1 MKQSGTYVADLGRI
15 ALNGMIDHILS
26 LPSPDFKSLVETR
39 ILLEIK
45 SVKFAA
51 TRRNEEDLYEI
62 EMALSD
68 YRKKTLAGEDSVE
81 EDLLFHLAI
90 VKASHNPSLDQL
102 MLSITPQIITE
113 FEKYHVCKTDMA
125 INAIKEHD
133 IVIHLAAKISVSESI
148 SNPSETFR
156 INVDGTNNVL
166 IACEKNHV
174 KKLII
179 SSSAAVYGE
188 SPPNVKLTEESVMN
202 PISPYGESKMQME
215 QNVKK
220 FALKHDIDY
229 VILRFFNIYGIG
241 QSLEYAGVI
250 TKFIKKIIKKES
262 LQIFGNGSQTRDF
275 VAIYDVIQ
283 SIHNA
288 SAYDKSGIFNIAS
301 GKIVTIKELAE
312 QMISLSGEKL
322 EIKFLTEKQ
331 GDIKHS
337 EADISMAKNQ
347 IIYSPKFELKEGIK
361 ELLNK

>member
-1 MKQSGTYVADLGRI
+1 MKVLVTGGAGFIGKYLVKSLLENNNSVTIFDNFSNSTKKSINFLIDLG
-15 ALNGMIDHILS
+15 
-26 LPSPDFKSLVETR
+26 
-39 ILLEIK
+39 
-45 SVKFAA
+45 VKI
-51 TRRNEEDLYEI
+51 I
-62 EMALSD
+62 EGD
-68 YRKKTLAGEDSVE
+68 
-81 EDLLFHLAI
+81 
-90 VKASHNPSLDQL
+90 
-102 MLSITPQIITE
+102 ITE
-113 FEKYHVCKTDMA
+113 LP
-125 INAIKEHD
+125 NLQRAIKDHD

-148 SNPSETFR
+148 NNPSETFK

-166 IACEKNHV
+166 TACEKNHV
-174 KKLII
+174 KKIII
-179 SSSAAVYGE
+179 SSSAAVYGD
-188 SPPNVKLTEESVMN
+188 SYPDDKLTEESVMN